1 MTTRA
6 VEPADLRA
14 QRARLQVPLFLLAAD
29 VRVHPGRLGMMLNGR
44 IALPV
49 EIAERIAEALSRRE
63 EAATGR

>member
-29 VRVHPGRLGMMLNGR
+29 VRVHPGRLGMMLNERLPLPLELAAR
-44 IALPV
+44 IS
-49 EIAERIAEALSRRE
+49 EALNRRE
-63 EAATGR
+63 AAMTG